1 MKVVAIVG
9 PTATGKTKLGVMI
22 AEHFNGEVISA
33 DSMQIY
39 EGMNIAS
46 AKPTAEEMCG
56 IPHHLMGF
64 VPQGEVFSV
73 AKYVE
78 LAKQKIIEIHEKQKL
93 PVIVGGTGLYIDSLL
108 NNVEFVKTETDESLR
123 KSLLE
128 SAEKNGA
135 EYLWNQLNEI
145 DPESAEKIEPNNI
158 KRVARAI
165 EIFKITGITISEQ
178 NRRSKMI
185 PSPYEAIK
193 IGLKTQDRAV
203 LYDRINRRVD
213 LMLEMGIVDEARELF
228 INGSLGDTAKK
239 AIGYKEFEPY
249 FKHELPLDA
258 CVETLKQ
265 ETRRYA
271 KRQLTWFMRDKNI
284 KWFNIDQY
292 TNFDSIAEEVYKLIS
307 EKEG

>member
-178 NRRSKMI
+178 NRRSKMCSKWELLMRHESFLSTVLWEI
-185 PSPYEAIK
+185 PPKKLSVTK
-193 IGLKTQDRAV
+193 NL
-203 LYDRINRRVD
+203 NRTLNMNFRS
-213 LMLEMGIVDEARELF
+213 MLVWKLL
-228 INGSLGDTAKK
+228 NK
-239 AIGYKEFEPY
+239 
-249 FKHELPLDA
+249 
-258 CVETLKQ
+258 KQ
-265 ETRRYA
+265 EDMPNVSLLGLCVT
-271 KRQLTWFMRDKNI
+271 KI
-284 KWFNIDQY
+284 
-292 TNFDSIAEEVYKLIS
+292 
-307 EKEG
+307 